1 MATLKDLRKAYPE
14 YDMIDEDEEDRLE
27 SIRLYASQPLVFVY
41 AADMSTVSKQEEREP
56 QRRRELPMVCGIVS
70 I

>member
-27 SIRLYASQPLVFVY
+27 SIRLYASQSLVFLY
-41 AADMSTVSKQEEREP
+41 AANMSTVSKQEEREL
-56 QRRRELPMVCGIVS
+56 QRRRGLPMVC
-70 I
+70 